1 MIGACPACGILP
13 LRDKLEAK
21 RLKMSNYKYSTLAV
35 HAGQYPDTLTGAV
48 NVPIYLS
55 STFELTGIGTDR
67 GWDYSRAG
75 NPTRDRLEEALAA
88 LEGGTSGHAFASGM
102 AAIYGLVAMMRA
114 GDHMICG
121 HNVYGG
127 TIRLFN
133 LIVRHYGIEI
143 EYVDTS
149 NLEAVA
155 AAIRP
160 TTKLVHIETPSNPRM
175 LLTDIHAVSQIA
187 HARGVE
193 VSVDNTFLSPV
204 LQSPLALGADI
215 VMHSTT
221 KFLNGHSDGIGGALI
236 GSKPEHKERFLMV
249 QKAAG
254 GILSPFE
261 SFLVLRGIRTLPL
274 RMRQHEENGRAVAQ
288 FLSAQPKLS
297 RLAYPGLATHPQQ
310 ALAVKQQK
318 GFGSMMSFDLGS
330 REAAGRFLGA
340 LKLFLCAESLGGVE
354 SLASHSATTT
364 HAALSEEERAAL
376 GITPGLVRLSV
387 GIEDK
392 NDLIADLEQA
402 LQIA

>member
-1 MIGACPACGILP
+1 LI
-13 LRDKLEAK
+13 
-21 RLKMSNYKYSTLAV
+21 MSNCNYSTLAV
-35 HAGQYPDTLTGAV
+35 HAGQYPDPLTGAV
-48 NVPIYLS
+48 NVPVYLS

-88 LEGGTSGHAFASGM
+88 LEGGVSGHAFASGM
-102 AAIYGLVAMMRA
+102 AAIYGLVAMLRA
-114 GDHMICG
+114 GDHLICG

-127 TIRLFN
+127 TTRLFN
-133 LIVRHYGIEI
+133 LIVQHYGIEI

-149 NLEAVA
+149 NLEALS

-175 LLTDIHAVSQIA
+175 LLTDISAVSRIA
-187 HARGVE
+187 HAKGVE

-221 KFLNGHSDGIGGALI
+221 KFLNGHSDGLGGALI
-236 GSKPEHKERFLMV
+236 GSNEEHKKRFHMV

-254 GILSPFE
+254 GIMSPFE
-261 SFLVLRGIRTLPL
+261 CFLVLRGIRTLPL

-288 FLSAQPKLS
+288 FLSIQPKLS
-297 RLAYPGLATHPQQ
+297 RLAYPGLASHPQH

-330 REAAGRFLGA
+330 REAASRFLGA

-364 HAALSEEERAAL
+364 HAALNDAERESL

-392 NDLIADLEQA
+392 EDLIADLEQA
-402 LQIA
+402 LQAV